1 MFTFLLT
8 LFPILIRLFY
18 FYMCIFLLCFF
29 KILSLLLLRVGFEF
43 SLTPFW
49 GYLSFVS
56 CAFVCF
62 IKSFEPSMTRSGKLF
77 IYLLT
82 KLFET

>member
-1 MFTFLLT
+1 VFIFLLT
-8 LFPILIRLFY
+8 LFARLIRLFY
-18 FYMCIFLLCFF
+18 FYMCLPLLCFF
-29 KILSLLLLRVGFEF
+29 LILFLLLFRVGFEF
-43 SLTPFW
+43 SLRPFW

-56 CAFVCF
+56 HAFVCF
-62 IKSFEPSMTRSGKLF
+62 IRSFEPSMTRSGKFF